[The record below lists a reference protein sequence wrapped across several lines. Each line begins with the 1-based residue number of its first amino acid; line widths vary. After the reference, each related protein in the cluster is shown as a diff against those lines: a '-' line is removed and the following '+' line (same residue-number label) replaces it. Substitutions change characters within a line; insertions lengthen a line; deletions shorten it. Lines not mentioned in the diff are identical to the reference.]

1 MLLPALY
8 LIQRATMDNPYMS
21 TLVRVQDE
29 RQPPVVTTGVYVFV
43 RHPLYLGCMLMMY
56 GASFLT
62 GSVVGLVIAVV
73 GTVVL
78 VGSILGEE
86 KMLLTELDGYDA
98 YKPKVRYRLIP
109 HVW

>member
-8 LIQRATMDNPYMS
+8 LIQRATMDNTYMS

-29 RQPPVVTTGVYVFV
+29 RKQQVVTTGVYGFV

-78 VGSILGEE
+78 VGRIFGEE

-98 YKPKVRYRLIP
+98 YKQKVRYRLIP

>member
-1 MLLPALY
+1 MIAIPTSGGWEAP
-8 LIQRATMDNPYMS
+8 RAGWPTG
-21 TLVRVQDE
+21 RVC
-29 RQPPVVTTGVYVFV
+29 
-43 RHPLYLGCMLMMY
+43 GCMLMMY
-56 GASFLT
+56 GASSLT

-78 VGSILGEE
+78 VGRILGEE

-98 YKPKVRYRLIP
+98 YKQKVRYRLIP